1 VNGGFADANTELS
14 MTDNQ
19 TTSVQNMNR
28 INSLEKPQAKPGAA
42 APRSRIVQP
51 WHPPAANAPL
61 IGSDLEEAAAVPRR
75 ALDSVGRGKP
85 ESARRERVEL
95 HRRALDGS
103 DATTLTDFTW
113 QALLVVNVASQ
124 CGFTK
129 QDAGLEALHERYR
142 GFSVLGFPSNQFGA
156 QEPGTAEE
164 IAEFCSVNFGVIF
177 PLFAKTDVNGPDRHP
192 VFSRPTETA
201 DAAGE
206 AGDVKWNFEKFLI
219 SPHGAVAGRFRSQ
232 VEPHDADPVA
242 AIEAVLLRR
251 PGASGHDGVRRLAS
265 PPTP

>member
-1 VNGGFADANTELS
+1 
-14 MTDNQ
+14 M
-19 TTSVQNMNR
+19 
-28 INSLEKPQAKPGAA
+28 PQHPVLGLFSHGILQPG
-42 APRSRIVQP
+42 
-51 WHPPAANAPL
+51 
-61 IGSDLEEAAAVPRR
+61 
-75 ALDSVGRGKP
+75 
-85 ESARRERVEL
+85 RV
-95 HRRALDGS
+95 ASSCLDGS
-103 DATTLTDFTW
+103 DATLTDFTW

-192 VFSRPTETA
+192 VFSRLTETA

-251 PGASGHDGVRRLAS
+251 PGASGHDGVRRLSS
-265 PPTP
+265 PPTPWTSSKG